1 MPIDTLKAARRLQ
14 EDGTFSPEQAK
25 RIAETL
31 SEMDVASATKE
42 DLNDLEEKVATQSE
56 LKAVKS
62 DLGKQIEEKHS
73 ATIRTVLGA
82 IVTMGAFLVVE
93 IPLAFYL
100 TG

>member
-42 DLNDLEEKVATQSE
+42 DLNDLEERLTE
-56 LKAVKS
+56 HIDETNGRL
-62 DLGKQIEEKHS
+62 DRLEEKAS
-73 ATIRTVLGA
+73 IGSKKKSPPSRS
-82 IVTMGAFLVVE
+82 
-93 IPLAFYL
+93 
-100 TG
+100 